1 LHPSALAKRVQ
12 FLLFLAFIAF
22 YFYGLGHLPLLGPD
36 EPRYAQIGREML
48 LNRDLITPTLGGHTW
63 FEKPALLYWLIAA
76 SFKVFG
82 VSEWSARLA
91 PAICGLLTIVAVWS
105 TARAFER
112 STVSSDWNGY
122 ASWSALI
129 TASCLGLIVFSR
141 GTNFDI
147 VITMT
152 TAWALG
158 FFFQSDLTNDQGKQ
172 KWLLIGFYC
181 CVGLSLLAKGLV
193 GLVIPFGV
201 IFTYFVLRRTSGN
214 RLVWTSLIWGLP
226 LILLVSAIWYGPVI
240 YKNGWT
246 FVDEFF
252 VQHHFARYIS
262 NKYHHPQ
269 PIYFY
274 PAILLMLLVPWT
286 PFLIDALIPGRRWTW
301 RGQDSSTRLYVF
313 MIAWIVFPIVF
324 FSFSGSKLPGYIL
337 PALPA
342 ALLLVGGSITR
353 PQRSTL
359 TFKIT
364 GLLWLIFG
372 LAGLFYILRFERL
385 SLNWALLAVA
395 PFFIGGLISIF
406 WRRAVEIP
414 VLSLASSVLLAVV
427 IILNCFGPRVVRRE
441 STRDLLLLADQHG
454 YSNVP
459 VLALRGDDRSAEFY
473 ASGRVIYG
481 VDGEVTPLDH
491 AASIVAATRAR
502 KERILA
508 FIPLE
513 NLVYVQGLPGIEV
526 IGDNGKLAL
535 ISLY

>member
-1 LHPSALAKRVQ
+1 MHPSTLAKRLQ

-48 LNRDLITPTLGGHTW
+48 LNRDFITPTLGGHTW

-76 SFKVFG
+76 SFKLFG
-82 VSEWSARLA
+82 VSEWSARLG
-91 PAICGLLTIVAVWS
+91 PALCGVMTIAAVWWM
-105 TARAFER
+105 ARGFQR

-141 GTNFDI
+141 GSSFDI

-152 TAWALG
+152 TAWALAC
-158 FFFQSDLTNDQGKQ
+158 FFQSELTKDQRRQ
-172 KWLLIGFYC
+172 KWFLFGFYF

-201 IFTYFVLRRTSGN
+201 LFTYIVFRRTSGG
-214 RLVWTSLIWGLP
+214 RIVWTSLIWGIP
-226 LILLVSAIWYGPVI
+226 LIVFVSAIWYGPVI
-240 YKNGWT
+240 FKNEWK

-252 VQHHFARYIS
+252 VQHHFARYTS

-274 PAILLMLLVPWT
+274 PAILLMLVVPWT
-286 PFLIDALIPGRRWTW
+286 PFLIDALIPGRQWTW
-301 RGQDSSTRLYVF
+301 RGQDSATRLYVF
-313 MIAWIVFPIVF
+313 MSAWIIFPIVF

-337 PALPA
+337 PVLPA
-342 ALLLVGGSITR
+342 ALLLVAASITR
-353 PQRSTL
+353 TQRSTL
-359 TFKIT
+359 PFTIA
-364 GLLWLIFG
+364 GLLWLILG
-372 LAGLFYILRFERL
+372 LGGLFYILRFERL
-385 SLNWALLAVA
+385 SLNCALLAAA
-395 PFFIGGLISIF
+395 PFLVGGLITLL
-406 WRRAVEIP
+406 WRRSVEVG
-414 VLSLASSVLLAVV
+414 VLSLAGSVLLAVV
-427 IILNCFGPRVVRRE
+427 IILNCFGARMVRRE
-441 STRDLLLLADQHG
+441 STRDLLLLADQQG
-454 YSNVP
+454 YANTP
-459 VLALRGDDRSAEFY
+459 VLALRGDDRSPEFY

-481 VDGEVTPLDH
+481 VDGEVIPLDE
-491 AASIVAATRAR
+491 AGSIVAATRSR

-508 FIPLE
+508 FIQLE
-513 NLVYVQGLPGIEV
+513 NLAYVKGRPGVDV